1 MRPPLARVA
10 IGVSFPP
17 GGMRRDAAAA
27 PAVRARTVLQARAR
41 AARWLIGAL
50 GLLVIALML
59 GPIAASALS
68 SLKTPAEA
76 AASPPHFLPATL
88 SFANY
93 AKVFHYQAG
102 LATYLFNSFSVALL
116 TVCLCLLLA
125 VPAGFGLARFPLPA
139 KEVLFLVLLSG
150 LMIPYQALLTPL
162 DLQLSELGLA
172 DTHLGLAIIHTLLQ
186 LPFSIYLMRQSFE
199 ALPHEL
205 DDAARIDGCTSLQ
218 MLLRVLLPAVTPAL
232 VTVVLFAFITSWNE
246 FLAALILMSRETE
259 FTVPVMLVGVR
270 QGHFGAVDWG
280 ALQAGV
286 VVSIIPCLLIYL
298 LLQRYYV
305 SGLLAGAVK

>member
-10 IGVSFPP
+10 IGVSLPP
-17 GGMRRDAAAA
+17 GGMRQDAAAA
-27 PAVRARTVLQARAR
+27 PAVRARTVLQERAR

-68 SLKTPAEA
+68 SLKAPAEA

-125 VPAGFGLARFPLPA
+125 VPAGFGLGRAGFGAWIARVESAGREDGRGTADLA
-139 KEVLFLVLLSG
+139 IGLLSK
-150 LMIPYQALLTPL
+150 
-162 DLQLSELGLA
+162 
-172 DTHLGLAIIHTLLQ
+172 
-186 LPFSIYLMRQSFE
+186 
-199 ALPHEL
+199 
-205 DDAARIDGCTSLQ
+205 
-218 MLLRVLLPAVTPAL
+218 PAP
-232 VTVVLFAFITSWNE
+232 
-246 FLAALILMSRETE
+246 
-259 FTVPVMLVGVR
+259 
-270 QGHFGAVDWG
+270 
-280 ALQAGV
+280 
-286 VVSIIPCLLIYL
+286 
-298 LLQRYYV
+298 
-305 SGLLAGAVK
+305 